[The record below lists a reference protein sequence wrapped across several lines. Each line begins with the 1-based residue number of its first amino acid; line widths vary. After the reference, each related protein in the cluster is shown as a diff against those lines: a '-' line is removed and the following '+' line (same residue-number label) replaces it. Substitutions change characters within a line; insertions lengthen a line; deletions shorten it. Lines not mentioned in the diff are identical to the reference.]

1 MHAELI
7 TPGHLARHAVIYI
20 RQSTPHQV
28 LTNQESL
35 RLQYTLRQ
43 RAVELGWSAADVE
56 VIDQDL
62 GESGAS
68 VANRM
73 GFKDLL
79 ARISLGEVGIVLSYE
94 VTRLTRNCS
103 DWYPLL
109 DLCSYRRCLIGDR
122 DGVYDPGSANGRLL
136 LGLKGTISEVELHT
150 LRGRL
155 TAGLL
160 AKASRGDLALP
171 LPVGLERDPT
181 GAVVITPDREVE
193 DRLRLVFSSFLE
205 RRSAQA
211 VLRVFLACKLTLPR
225 REGARGGL
233 CWRSPTRHA
242 ICRILRNP
250 AYAGAFVYGRTVAVR
265 PPDGGPARIRTRP
278 RDDWRVVVR
287 DRYPA
292 YIPWNVHEAIVSM
305 LQDNHADYRQKSTRV
320 VPRDGAALLHG
331 LVSCGICGRKMTVQ
345 YHHHPRYICRSLER
359 DRGLPSCQT
368 VLAEP
373 VDALVAAAFLAAV
386 APAELDAW
394 ERAEAARRETEAAL
408 QRATAQQVERLRYRA
423 LLAERQFDK
432 VDPDNRLVAA
442 ELERRWEAALC
453 ELRSAEQAMAA
464 QERAATAQAGP
475 ERASATAPDQL
486 RALLTEVQQSLPPLW
501 ADPSIAPAQRKAL
514 LRCLVDK
521 VVLER
526 TAADRVNVRIVWC
539 GGDWT
544 ELIADTGGHALRT
557 LTGIA
562 DMERC
567 VATMARAGARDADIA
582 AALDARGY
590 RLPHGRPVL
599 PSTVRK
605 LRLGQGIRSRPEF
618 QRLVP
623 GALTLPQVAAAI
635 AMSQPWI
642 YRCIRNGMVRI
653 RLDPEHRLY
662 LFPDEPATIDAFQK
676 LIAGEVKQIDFP
688 SRPRN

>member
-1 MHAELI
+1 MHSELI
-7 TPGHLARHAVIYI
+7 SPGHLARRAVIYI
-20 RQSTPHQV
+20 RQSTPNQV

-35 RLQYTLRQ
+35 RLQYALRQ
-43 RAVELGWSAADVE
+43 RAVDLGWHEADVE

-68 VANRM
+68 AANRA

-79 ARISLGEVGIVLSYE
+79 ARVSLGEVGIVLSYE

-109 DLCSYRRCLIGDR
+109 DLCGYRQCLIGDR

-136 LGLKGTISEVELHT
+136 LGLKGAISEVELHT

-155 TAGLL
+155 MAGLL

-193 DRLRLVFSSFLE
+193 DRLRLVFSTFLE

-211 VLRVFLACKLTLPR
+211 VLRVFLARNLALPR
-225 REGARGGL
+225 REGGRGGL
-233 CWRSPTRHA
+233 CWRPPTKHA

-250 AYAGAFVYGRTVAVR
+250 AYAGAFVYGRTAAAR
-265 PPDGGPARIRTRP
+265 PPGGGRARVRTRP

-292 YIPWNVHEAIVSM
+292 YISWDVHEAIVAM
-305 LQDNHADYRQKSTRV
+305 LQDNHADYRRRGTRG

-331 LVSCGICGRKMTVQ
+331 LVYCGICGHKMTVQ
-345 YHHHPRYICRSLER
+345 YHNRPRYICRSLEY
-359 DRGLPSCQT
+359 DRGLPRCQN
-368 VLAEP
+368 VLAGP
-373 VDALVAAAFLAAV
+373 VDALVTTAFLEAV

-394 ERAEAARRETEAAL
+394 ERAEAARRESEVALRRAA
-408 QRATAQQVERLRYRA
+408 AQQVERLRYRA

-453 ELRSAEQAMAA
+453 ELRAAEQALAA
-464 QERAATAQAGP
+464 QESGPAG
-475 ERASATAPDQL
+475 EAGTGGTAPDQL
-486 RALLTEVQQSLPPLW
+486 RALLTEIQQNLPPLW
-501 ADPSIAPAQRKAL
+501 ADPRLAPAQRKAL

-526 TAADRVNVRIVWC
+526 TAADRVSVRIVWC

-544 ELIADTGGHALRT
+544 ELTADTGGRALRE
-557 LTGIA
+557 LSGIA

-567 VATMARAGARDADIA
+567 VATMARAGSRDADIA
-582 AALDARGY
+582 AALDAKGY
-590 RLPHGRPVL
+590 CLPHGRPVSS
-599 PSTVRK
+599 STVRK
-605 LRLGQGIRSRPEF
+605 LRLAQGIRYRPEV
-618 QRLVP
+618 RHLVR
-623 GALTLPQVAAAI
+623 GALTLPQVAEAI
-635 AMSQPWI
+635 GVPQQWVHH
-642 YRCIRNGMVRI
+642 RIRNGAVHVA
-653 RLDPEHRLY
+653 LDPEHKLY
-662 LFPDEPATIDAFQK
+662 LFPDEPATIDAFRK
-676 LIAGEVKQIDFP
+676 LVAGEVKQIDFTD
-688 SRPRN
+688 RPRD